1 MKNSLRH
8 IFFWKSI
15 DNGKKLEYYQTVLIE
30 IAQLAQ
36 FTQEVNLMNI
46 FLDHHSRVPIYEQ
59 IKEQIVLDI
68 SRGILRKDEQLPSLR
83 QLSAELSLNI
93 NTVKRA
99 LSELENQGIIYTI
112 AGKGVFV
119 SGDTKSQNV
128 YLEQSVKTLED
139 SLITA
144 REMGISYDRAIG
156 LVNGIFKGDE
166 EK

>member
-1 MKNSLRH
+1 
-8 IFFWKSI
+8 
-15 DNGKKLEYYQTVLIE
+15 
-30 IAQLAQ
+30 
-36 FTQEVNLMNI
+36 MNI
-46 FLDHHSRVPIYEQ
+46 FLDYHSRVPIYEQ
-59 IKEQIVLDI
+59 IKEQIVFDI

-83 QLSAELSLNI
+83 QLSAELGLNI

-139 SLITA
+139 SLITV
-144 REMGISYDRAIG
+144 RKMGISYDRVLG